1 MNFHVIITLRSF
13 RTAARFFI
21 LSIDEKKCLRFSVF
35 SVTIKEKRIRRH
47 TMLSKTPPMGF
58 NTWNTFGENINE
70 KIIMETAD
78 RMVELGLLESGYEY
92 LVIDDCWSERERDP
106 ETGKIVPDKNK
117 FPNGM
122 KAVSDYVHSK
132 GLKFGM
138 YSCAGTRTCADYPG
152 SFDHEFLDAQ
162 TFAEYGADFLKYDFC
177 YKPSSANGPLLYR
190 KMGMALKACGREIL
204 FSECNWGN
212 DNVNTW
218 IRSAGAHMYRSTG
231 DINDNFRSFA
241 DIAVSQIDNLAYSAP
256 GCYNDIDMLTIGMYG
271 KGNVGST
278 GCNDIDYKTQFALWC
293 MFSAPLMLGGD
304 LREINDTCLS
314 LIKNKHMIRINQDIE
329 GRPAFVVSKR
339 DSDKFV
345 FVKLLS
351 DNEIAV
357 LFANLSDG
365 KSFMPFYFED
375 MGIPAAS
382 GYGLE
387 MTDVFTGESIGIKKE
402 FVRIDMEAHDCAM
415 YICRLAK

>member
-1 MNFHVIITLRSF
+1 
-13 RTAARFFI
+13 
-21 LSIDEKKCLRFSVF
+21 
-35 SVTIKEKRIRRH
+35 
-47 TMLSKTPPMGF
+47 MLSRTPPMGF

-70 KIIMETAD
+70 DVIRETAD
-78 RMVELGLLESGYEY
+78 AMVALGLRDAGYEY

-106 ETGKIVPDKNK
+106 KTGKIVPDKNK

-138 YSCAGTRTCADYPG
+138 YSCAGTRTCADYPA
-152 SFDHEFLDAQ
+152 SFDHEYLDAE

-177 YKPSSANGPLLYR
+177 YKPETANGPLLYR

-204 FSECNWGN
+204 YSACNWGS

-231 DINDNFRSFA
+231 DINDSFPSFR
-241 DIAVSQIDNLAYSAP
+241 DIAISQIDNLAYSAA
-256 GCYNDIDMLTIGMYG
+256 GCFNDIDMLTVGMYG
-271 KGNVGST
+271 KGNVGSA
-278 GCNDIDYKTQFALWC
+278 GCNDTDYKTQFVLWC

-304 LREINDTCLS
+304 IRKMNEYILS
-314 LIKNKHMIRINQDIE
+314 LVTNKALLRINQDE
-329 GRPAFVVSKR
+329 EARPAFIAAGEVR
-339 DSDKFV
+339 RAPC

-351 DNEIAV
+351 DNEIAL
-357 LFANLSDG
+357 LFVNFTDERRQSQL
-365 KSFMPFYFED
+365 YFENI
-375 MGIPAAS
+375 GITASS

-387 MTDVFTGESIGIKKE
+387 MTDAFTGECIGVKKE
-402 FVRIDMEAHDCAM
+402 FMRIPLEAHDCAM
-415 YICRLAK
+415 YICKIKK